1 MYISPKQFADYLK
14 NSTLSPKEQQMILKV
29 LPTLTSDQIQEMGKV
44 LMGDVQAQEGI
55 LEEHE
60 QQRDQLLL
68 KFSIELDQLKSE
80 S

>member
-1 MYISPKQFADYLK
+1 
-14 NSTLSPKEQQMILKV
+14 MILKV